1 MISPVLTCGAHFA
14 HCRFFLSIPGDLPYP
29 PFQNPAF
36 SRREV
41 KPDVVN
47 AYLIS
52 KYLDCIINILF
63 CSFSGQ
69 ISKEVR

>member
-1 MISPVLTCGAHFA
+1 MISPVLTCGAHSRIAVFLIYPRRFA
-14 HCRFFLSIPGDLPYP
+14 VST
-29 PFQNPAF
+29 FQNPAF
-36 SRREV
+36 HGAKC